1 MIRKF
6 IKTDMED
13 VLVIWLEASIK
24 AHHFVAAD
32 FWQSQVENM
41 RNIYIPASEVYV
53 YTQNQKAIGF
63 YALHNDILAA
73 IFVSPDSQGQGVGKT
88 LLTDAKSRRAEL
100 TLSVYQENKSSYHF
114 YLSQGFYVA
123 EENKDETTGHPEYV
137 MRFRNELY
145 LSFSHIQK
153 YKT

>member
-6 IKTDMED
+6 LSEDMD
-13 VLVIWLEASIK
+13 TVLAIWLEASIK

-32 FWQSQVENM
+32 FWQSQIENM

-53 YTQNQKAIGF
+53 YTQNQKVIGF

-73 IFVSPDSQGQGVGKT
+73 IFVSPDSQRQGVGKK
-88 LLTDAKSRRAEL
+88 LIMDAKSRRTEL
-100 TLSVYQENKSSYHF
+100 TLSVYQENKSSYDF

-123 EENKDETTGHPEYV
+123 EEGKDEVTGHSEYV
-137 MRFRNELY
+137 MHFRN
-145 LSFSHIQK
+145 
-153 YKT
+153 

>member
-6 IKTDMED
+6 LSEDMD
-13 VLVIWLEASIK
+13 TVLIIWLEASIK

-32 FWQSQVENM
+32 FWQSQIENM

-53 YTQNQKAIGF
+53 YTQNQKVIGF

-73 IFVSPDSQGQGVGKT
+73 IFVSPDSQGQGVGKE
-88 LLTDAKSRRAEL
+88 LIMDAKNRRTEL
-100 TLSVYQENKSSYHF
+100 TLSVYQENKSSYNF

-123 EENKDETTGHPEYV
+123 EEGKDEATGHSEYV
-137 MRFRNELY
+137 MHFRN
-145 LSFSHIQK
+145 
-153 YKT
+153 